1 MKDVLQ
7 QAKLTAE
14 CVNIVVAHRRGNYE
28 IYKDIPRLDFKKSAL
43 PENRS
48 VSSVSKEMGVAVVTI
63 NSWLAK
69 LKNGTLS
76 LEEDGG
82 AGCRNANEK
91 LNLLLEY
98 QKVTAENEGEW
109 LRQNGLH
116 SEHLTIFKQEL
127 SEIVANRSDE
137 KDKRIKELEKKLKE
151 TEKELLRKNDALA
164 EMAALMMLKKKLDSK
179 YHGITDEDV
188 K

>member
-1 MKDVLQ
+1 MEFWLIQDNHLGIVPWP
-7 QAKLTAE
+7 E
-14 CVNIVVAHRRGNYE
+14 CFNIVVAHRRGNYE
-28 IYKDIPRLDFKKSAL
+28 IYKDIPRLDFKKSAATRKQ
-43 PENRS
+43 ECKFCIKKNGGCSRS
-48 VSSVSKEMGVAVVTI
+48 I

-116 SEHLTIFKQEL
+116 SEHLTLFKQEL
-127 SEIVANRSDE
+127 SEIVANKSDE
-137 KDKRIKELEKKLKE
+137 KDKKIKELEKRLKE
-151 TEKELLRKNDALA
+151 TEKELLLQIGLSEEVRFNW
-164 EMAALMMLKKKLDSK
+164 ECKKMVCRFFWL
-179 YHGITDEDV
+179 V
-188 K
+188 